1 MNAQTKHT
9 PSPWAVRVM
18 GAQVVAID
26 APNGDQTIGHSQWKE
41 LATAYGCDDAMEDGE
56 AVALANARLIAA
68 APELLEALRELLD
81 SHDDVNTCDADSQF
95 RADTRHE
102 AAIRNASAAIA
113 KATGEQP

>member
-9 PSPWAVRVM
+9 PSPWVVRVM

-26 APNGDQTIGHSQWKE
+26 APNGDQTIGHSRWKE

-68 APELLEALRELLD
+68 APELLEALRFIIDLLP
-81 SHDDVNTCDADSQF
+81 ADPGG
-95 RADTRHE
+95 
-102 AAIRNASAAIA
+102 AINVARAAIA